1 MNEEYTMRVTAQDLR
16 NVDVVLERKDG
27 DENYLDAIEH
37 YVMYA
42 NLLGQHYVFIDKNIL
57 YSEIIDKLRDAGY
70 NVVIGQGDVA
80 RIKISW

>member
-1 MNEEYTMRVTAQDLR
+1 MNEEYVMRVTAQDLR
-16 NVDVVLERKDG
+16 NVDVVLDRKDG
-27 DENYLDAIEH
+27 DENYLDAIAH

-42 NLLGQHYVFIDKNIL
+42 NLLGQHYVFIDRNIL

-70 NVVIGQGDVA
+70 NIVIGQGDVA

>member
-1 MNEEYTMRVTAQDLR
+1 MNEEYIMRITAQDLR
-16 NVDVVLERKDG
+16 NVDVVLDRKDG
-27 DENYLDAIEH
+27 DEHYLDAIAH

-70 NVVIGQGDVA
+70 NIVIGYGDVA